1 MRTKL
6 RGKFWLLFMILG
18 LLLAVPA
25 IALADIIVAD
35 GDIITTGN
43 QAGTAANPIDIGKV
57 KAGGSVSR
65 QVSIQLVCNGNKHV
79 DQGQTIT
86 LDATPGTT
94 GVPAGGSLTATA
106 ATIGPVPA
114 SWPDDSGTNT
124 DCATTPQTLED
135 NGNTTVTFNAPSNA
149 ANGTVYDF
157 TVTWSN
163 SDVSLTPGGT
173 QDSSAITGNTQVF
186 FRVTIDS
193 QAPTVTSVAP
203 TDGASGVAIGTN
215 VDATFSEDMD
225 ATTTDGDPSTI
236 DGSTFTLT
244 KPDGPDAD
252 TNPDPVTGVVTYDSA
267 TKKATLNPDNDL
279 DYSTTYTATVT
290 TGAQDVVG
298 NALDQDSGAAGNQPK
313 TWTFT
318 TAAPPCT
325 PVSVTTQPEDKTI
338 TCGENATFT
347 AAANG
352 SPAMD
357 LWNTVKGGSTV
368 PLKFNVYAGSVE
380 KTSLSDI
387 KGLTAQQLKT
397 RSTDQT
403 AVNDP
408 VDFTTTETTS
418 LRYDTTAKQWIQNWK
433 TPKVGSETCY
443 RATVTFADGS
453 SISAFFK
460 LLK

>member
-65 QVSIQLVCNGNKHV
+65 QVSFQLVCNGNKHV

-298 NALDQDSGAAGNQPK
+298 TALDQDSGAAGNQPK

-357 LWNTVKGGSTV
+357 L
-368 PLKFNVYAGSVE
+368 
-380 KTSLSDI
+380 
-387 KGLTAQQLKT
+387 
-397 RSTDQT
+397 
-403 AVNDP
+403 
-408 VDFTTTETTS
+408 
-418 LRYDTTAKQWIQNWK
+418 
-433 TPKVGSETCY
+433 
-443 RATVTFADGS
+443 
-453 SISAFFK
+453 
-460 LLK
+460 

>member
-186 FRVTIDS
+186 FRVTID
-193 QAPTVTSVAP
+193 
-203 TDGASGVAIGTN
+203 
-215 VDATFSEDMD
+215 
-225 ATTTDGDPSTI
+225 
-236 DGSTFTLT
+236 GSTFTLT

-290 TGAQDVVG
+290 TGAQDVVD

-418 LRYDTTAKQWIQNWK
+418 LPYDTTAKQWIQNWK